1 MINDIQKILISF
13 AAGLGLGVL
22 GGKVYYEKKYQMKL
36 KGETFNSDKE
46 TKPEEVKTEETKSEE
61 VKQDEAK
68 PEEKDPKESSELNK
82 NKDDLNSMVKKVQEE
97 NARVDYSTPTPG
109 EKKHE
114 AEPELEIKEDF
125 VLEPDDFGELDEEGY
140 DVVTVLSL
148 ADGNLVY
155 ENGKAF
161 DPVEQPEKKIGN
173 EALQVLKNTSNDVV
187 YVRNNRTKIDYEI
200 IKDDRTLNEGM
211 SVEDDDFE
219 D

>member
-1 MINDIQKILISF
+1 MINDIQKIIISF

-46 TKPEEVKTEETKSEE
+46 TKLEEVKPEDTKPEEVK
-61 VKQDEAK
+61 
-68 PEEKDPKESSELNK
+68 PEEEKNPKESSELNK
-82 NKDDLNSMVKKVQEE
+82 NKEDLNSMVKKVQEE

-114 AEPELEIKEDF
+114 AEPEPEIKEDF
-125 VLEPDDFGELDEEGY
+125 VLEPDDFGELTEEEY
-140 DVVTVLSL
+140 EVVTVLYL

-161 DPVEQPEKKIGN
+161 DPVEQPEKKIGS
-173 EALQVLKNTSNDVV
+173 EALRILRNNPVSDVM

-200 IKDDRTLNEGM
+200 ILDDRTLNEGM
-211 SVEDDDFE
+211 SDEEDE
-219 D
+219 K

>member
-13 AAGLGLGVL
+13 AAGLGLGVF

-46 TKPEEVKTEETKSEE
+46 TKSEEVKPEETKLEE

-114 AEPELEIKEDF
+114 VDPVVAEDF
-125 VLEPDDFGELDEEGY
+125 VLEPDDFGELADEEY
-140 DVVTVLSL
+140 ETVTILSL
-148 ADGNLVY
+148 ADGNFAY
-155 ENGKAF
+155 ENGKVF

>member
-1 MINDIQKILISF
+1 MINDIQKIIISF

-46 TKPEEVKTEETKSEE
+46 TKLEEVNPEDTKPEEVK
-61 VKQDEAK
+61 
-68 PEEKDPKESSELNK
+68 PEEEKNPKESSELNK
-82 NKDDLNSMVKKVQEE
+82 NKEDLNSMVKKVQEE

-114 AEPELEIKEDF
+114 AEPEPEIKEDF
-125 VLEPDDFGELDEEGY
+125 VLEPDDFGELAEEEY
-140 DVVTVLSL
+140 EVVNVLYL

-161 DPVEQPEKKIGN
+161 DPVEQPEKKIGS

>member
-1 MINDIQKILISF
+1 MINDIQKIIISF

-46 TKPEEVKTEETKSEE
+46 TKLEEVKPEDTKPEEVK
-61 VKQDEAK
+61 
-68 PEEKDPKESSELNK
+68 PEEEKNPKESSELNK
-82 NKDDLNSMVKKVQEE
+82 NKEDLNSMVKKVQEE

-114 AEPELEIKEDF
+114 VDPVVAEDF
-125 VLEPDDFGELDEEGY
+125 VLEPDDFGELADEEY
-140 DVVTVLSL
+140 ETVTVLYL

-161 DPVEQPEKKIGN
+161 DPVEQPEKKIGS
-173 EALQVLKNTSNDVV
+173 EALRILRNNPVSDVM

-211 SVEDDDFE
+211 SDEEDE
-219 D
+219 K

>member
-1 MINDIQKILISF
+1 MINDIQKIIISF

-46 TKPEEVKTEETKSEE
+46 TKLEEVKPEDTKPEEVK
-61 VKQDEAK
+61 
-68 PEEKDPKESSELNK
+68 PEEEKNPKESSELNK
-82 NKDDLNSMVKKVQEE
+82 NKEALNSMVKKVQEE

-114 AEPELEIKEDF
+114 VDPVVAEDF
-125 VLEPDDFGELDEEGY
+125 VLEPDDFGELADEEY
-140 DVVTVLSL
+140 ETVTVLYL

-161 DPVEQPEKKIGN
+161 DPVEQPEKKIGS
-173 EALQVLKNTSNDVV
+173 EALRILRNNPVSDVM

-200 IKDDRTLNEGM
+200 IKDDRTLNEDM
-211 SVEDDDFE
+211 SDEEDE
-219 D
+219 K